1 MVEKQG
7 VTPRASIGMPVYN
20 GARFLAEALDSWL
33 AQDLEDFELIVSDN
47 ASTDEA
53 LIDPQRLRSS

>member
-1 MVEKQG
+1 
-7 VTPRASIGMPVYN
+7 MPVYN